1 MTNVSNIAGIIILGL
16 VVILAGFIPT
26 YLAFYKKNNNA
37 WSVLKFNAVSA
48 LGFGVLGMALSL
60 IFQATGTSDQ
70 VWALII
76 LIIIELVRLAAW
88 IYLLIMSIKDKDLF
102 IF

>member
-1 MTNVSNIAGIIILGL
+1 MTNFASMAGITILGL

-37 WSVLKFNAVSA
+37 WSVLKFNAVSV
-48 LGFGVLGMALSL
+48 LGLGVLGMVLSL
-60 IFQATGTSDQ
+60 IFQAAGVSDK

-88 IYLLIMSIKDKDLF
+88 IYLLIKTVKDEDLF